1 MKKQINFILAIV
13 LLVLGIYY
21 FFDVVL
27 LNRSISNLTLA
38 FIFLVYGII
47 AYPLSFGS
55 SNKALLFT
63 STLLFLIGIELM
75 LPEIFV
81 IKIYSGFIATSL
93 LLILGAAFLILF
105 LNDKTKKAFLS
116 VSVILILFGLFISH
130 SDRLWWLA
138 TFLDRIGLLFIDV
151 WPVLIVILGMSIL
164 ITRKSNKYLETKSK
178 LNKKE

>member
-1 MKKQINFILAIV
+1 MEKKIFIILAIA
-13 LLVLGIYY
+13 LIALGIFY
-21 FFDVVL
+21 FLDIILF
-27 LNRSISNLTLA
+27 NNTISNLTLSLM
-38 FIFLVYGII
+38 FLVYGII

-105 LNDKTKKAFLS
+105 LNDKTKKTLLS

-151 WPVLIVILGMSIL
+151 WPVLIVILGVSIL
-164 ITRKSNKYLETKSK
+164 ITKDDKNNLTSHSSSQEIK
-178 LNKKE
+178 